1 MNDAIIPFL
10 LHVKDTNNIPIYT
23 PLDSAFL
30 KQHQLSTTATTEA
43 LEKIEDT
50 LKKEWYENFI
60 NTLALVVT
68 LWIFIKQYRS
78 DAKDRIRNTN
88 QNWYMNVII
97 QPNLPEINGY
107 YEELMRLFMKHIGFL
122 KNNQHENQTLAKAKA
137 VKHLKSVSKGFIDY
151 FVTILQ
157 SYDVS
162 LADKVEGVLDD
173 MQDKLS
179 EWVDDYSGIDIDDC
193 KRVIYENKSELIN
206 ALYGCIT
213 KEQSSLCNRLCF
225 LFNRLIKKKK

>member
-10 LHVKDTNNIPIYT
+10 LHVKDSNNIPIYT

-30 KQHQLSTTATTEA
+30 KQHQLSTTATTVT
-43 LEKIEDT
+43 LEKIEST
-50 LKKEWYENFI
+50 LNKEWYGNLI
-60 NTLALVVT
+60 STLAIVVT
-68 LWIFIKQYRS
+68 LVIFIKQYRS
-78 DAKDRIRNTN
+78 DVKDRRRNAN

-97 QPNLPEINGY
+97 QPNLTEIDDY
-107 YEELMRLFMKHIGFL
+107 YETLMRLFMKHLRFL
-122 KNNQHENQTLAKAKA
+122 KNKHHENQTLAKAKA
-137 VKHLKSVSKGFIDY
+137 VKHLKSVSKDFIDY

-162 LADKVEGVLDD
+162 LADKVEGILND

-179 EWVDDYSGIDIDDC
+179 DWVDDYSCIDLDDC
-193 KRVIYENKSELIN
+193 KRGIYENKSDLIN

-213 KEQSSLCNRLCF
+213 KEQSLCYRLRN
-225 LFNRLIKKKK
+225 LFNFKTKKNK